1 MGQFRVARVGSR
13 DVFLY
18 YTKDSDLTN
27 TVLSLLF
34 AILCVCVYVRV
45 LFVQD
50 AQTKDIK
57 IILH

>member
-34 AILCVCVYVRV
+34 AILCVYVRV